1 MNNPKDL
8 KLPQFETASFASS
21 YWPYRPNV
29 DPAFILRY
37 FKEDLVQPAVGA
49 YLNYMAKVANL
60 EADAAKAQADFHQT
74 LAKLHG

>member
-8 KLPQFETASFASS
+8 KLPSFENASFVSS
-21 YWPYRPNV
+21 FWPYPPNV

-37 FKEDLVQPAVGA
+37 LKDDLVQPAVGA
-49 YLNYMAKVANL
+49 YLNYMAKVATF
-60 EADAAKAQADFHQT
+60 EADSARARAEFHQT

>member
-8 KLPQFETASFASS
+8 KLPSFETASFASS
-21 YWPYRPNV
+21 YWPYRPIV

-37 FKEDLVQPAVGA
+37 FSEDLVQPAVGT
-49 YLNYMAKVANL
+49 YLNYTAKVANL
-60 EADAAKAQADFHQT
+60 EAEAAKAQAEFYQA